1 MIRWW
6 TAGGN
11 HAARRSR
18 IRLQNHQ
25 LVLFEVLFFFLCL
38 LLFRIF
44 EDRGQRKTLEN
55 REKAAFIASNH
66 LFKRFRYR
74 RKAGTIQLNTTSHSK
89 LCIVM
94 LMLHGSQNI
103 VNYFRITFSFS
114 DCEKN
119 RDTDCEMLFVRNY
132 FNNHLVLH

>member
-11 HAARRSR
+11 HAAR

-25 LVLFEVLFFFLCL
+25 LVLFEVLFFFCACFFLEFL
-38 LLFRIF
+38 KIEAKEKPL
-44 EDRGQRKTLEN
+44 KTSNL
-55 REKAAFIASNH
+55 IVSNH

-74 RKAGTIQLNTTSHSK
+74 RKAGTIQLNTTYHSK

>member
-1 MIRWW
+1 M
-6 TAGGN
+6 
-11 HAARRSR
+11 
-18 IRLQNHQ
+18 
-25 LVLFEVLFFFLCL
+25 EVTQRGRELGCKIISSFCLKFSSFFCACFFLEFL
-38 LLFRIF
+38 KIEAKEKPL
-44 EDRGQRKTLEN
+44 KTSNL
-55 REKAAFIASNH
+55 IVSNH

-74 RKAGTIQLNTTSHSK
+74 RKAGTIQLNTTYHSK